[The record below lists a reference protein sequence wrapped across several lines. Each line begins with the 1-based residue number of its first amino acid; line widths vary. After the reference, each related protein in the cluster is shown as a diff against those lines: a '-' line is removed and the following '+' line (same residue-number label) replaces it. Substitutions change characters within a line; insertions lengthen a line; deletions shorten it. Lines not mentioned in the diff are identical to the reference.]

1 MTQACGYIMIST
13 ILLFGLGACGSVGP
27 PIAPEELGVAT
38 KMQQAR
44 ERDAGVQEQ
53 LPKEHAGEGPEA
65 KRTGEEQVSPEE
77 HEVVLPPLRPIGTR

>member
-1 MTQACGYIMIST
+1 MTPACGYIIMST
-13 ILLFGLGACGSVGP
+13 VVLFGLGACGSVGP

-38 KMQQAR
+38 KMRHAR

-53 LPKEHAGEGPEA
+53 RPKDHADGGPAA
-65 KRTGEEQVSPEE
+65 KRTGDGQVGAEE

>member
-1 MTQACGYIMIST
+1 MTQACGYIIMST
-13 ILLFGLGACGSVGP
+13 VVLFGLGACGAVGP

-38 KMQQAR
+38 KMRQAR

-53 LPKEHAGEGPEA
+53 RPEDHAGGGPAA
-65 KRTGEEQVSPEE
+65 KRTGDEQVGAEE

>member
-1 MTQACGYIMIST
+1 MTQACGYIIMST
-13 ILLFGLGACGSVGP
+13 VVLFGLGACGAVGP

-38 KMQQAR
+38 KMRQAQ

-53 LPKEHAGEGPEA
+53 RPKDHADGGPAA
-65 KRTGEEQVSPEE
+65 KRTGDGQVGAEE

>member
-1 MTQACGYIMIST
+1 MTPACGYIIMST
-13 ILLFGLGACGSVGP
+13 IVLFGLGACGSVGP

-38 KMQQAR
+38 KMRQAR

-53 LPKEHAGEGPEA
+53 RPKDHAGGGPAA
-65 KRTGEEQVSPEE
+65 KRTGDEQVRAEE